1 MEFGK
6 RIKQLRKQKG
16 LTLRALAEKVG
27 LDFTYLSKVENGRVD
42 YTPSTNK
49 IRNLA
54 QVLGVDELELLNLAN
69 KVPPELKPI
78 ANNASAR
85 AFLRRAQ
92 TLSTKEDWDDLLRY
106 LDRQQSQHPKR
117 KKGGAL

>member
-27 LDFTYLSKVENGRVD
+27 LDFTYISKVENGRVD

-54 QVLGVDELELLNLAN
+54 QVLGVDGLELLNLAN
-69 KVPPELKPI
+69 KVPPELEPI

-117 KKGGAL
+117 KKGGAF

>member
-6 RIKQLRKQKG
+6 RIRQLRKQKE

-69 KVPPELKPI
+69 KVPPELEPM

-117 KKGGAL
+117 KKGGTL